1 MATLLPLALLS
12 ALTSL
17 ALLWPQGRS
26 TRFWWL
32 TTGLLLMVT
41 ALVITLAIEVPIDQQ
56 IQHWTAA
63 TLPGDWRSI
72 QTRWERWHTI
82 RTFAAIA
89 ALVAVTI
96 SATLATPPDQPATN
110 PAPAGSSDR
119 SAGSA
124 WTISPWISMPP
135 PRRRSGGGS
144 RPPSGPVDSPIA
156 APTRPWPAAPWHSGS
171 T

>member
-32 TTGLLLMVT
+32 TTALLLMVT

-63 TLPGDWRSI
+63 TLPGDWRSL

-110 PAPAGSSDR
+110 PTNPQDQTVTKPRPA
-119 SAGSA
+119 
-124 WTISPWISMPP
+124 
-135 PRRRSGGGS
+135 
-144 RPPSGPVDSPIA
+144 
-156 APTRPWPAAPWHSGS
+156 
-171 T
+171 